1 MAVSNLHERLL
12 FFTQQKSIIN
22 TKLSNIQ
29 MQQLSASKSVASKQQ
44 EYNNKISELYYDP
57 DYGYGTDEYSEMLL
71 QLQNDHEFEL
81 ANINAW
87 ESELEVQKESL
98 ETQLNEINGY
108 ESAWQKLLL
117 SNIKNAFMYGG
128 IGGGK

>member
-117 SNIKNAFMYGG
+117 SNIKNEFMYGG

>member
-1 MAVSNLHERLL
+1 MAVSNLQERLL

-98 ETQLNEINGY
+98 ETQLNEISGY

-117 SNIKNAFMYGG
+117 SNIKNEFMYGG

>member
-44 EYNNKISELYYDP
+44 EYNNKSRELYYDP

-117 SNIKNAFMYGG
+117 SNIKNEFMYGG

>member
-87 ESELEVQKESL
+87 ESELEVQKENL

-117 SNIKNAFMYGG
+117 SNIKNEFMYGG

>member
-1 MAVSNLHERLL
+1 
-12 FFTQQKSIIN
+12 
-22 TKLSNIQ
+22 

-117 SNIKNAFMYGG
+117 SNIKNEFMYGG

>member
-117 SNIKNAFMYGG
+117 SNIRNEFMYGG

>member
-71 QLQNDHEFEL
+71 QMQNDHEFEL

-117 SNIKNAFMYGG
+117 SNIKNEFMYGG